1 MPVAAKAI
9 VMAHRTGLSVFGL
22 SVICLSPLL
31 DLVNT
36 ALVYAVSTP
45 GGGAML
51 TLFTFLPIEGLF
63 GSEVAE
69 RRGFRD
75 TMRPVQGG
83 LYGDSGGPPAATGNK
98 PRQARKGATVVTASG
113 AGVWLPGLP
122 PNSYVQT
129 GSGQIHGIS
138 SSRTEVAAKHL
149 SGNGWPATCT
159 ARPRQRAE

>member
-1 MPVAAKAI
+1 
-9 VMAHRTGLSVFGL
+9 
-22 SVICLSPLL
+22 
-31 DLVNT
+31 
-36 ALVYAVSTP
+36 
-45 GGGAML
+45 ML
-51 TLFTFLPIEGLF
+51 TLFTFLPTWGLF

-98 PRQARKGATVVTASG
+98 PRQARKGATVVTESG

-122 PNSYVQT
+122 PNLCVQA
-129 GSGQIHGIS
+129 GSGRLHGIS

-159 ARPRQRAE
+159 ARPRQRAG